1 MIIEAKELSKIY
13 GEGENQVVALDRAS
27 LTIAPGDLISIMGP
41 SGSGKSTLLHL
52 LSGLDRPTSGQ
63 LTYDGRDIY
72 RLGDKEL
79 SAFRR
84 RRIGFIFQ
92 QFHLLPVLTA
102 WENIVMPLLL
112 DKKQPDERY
121 LGELAGMLG
130 IGERLSHLPH
140 ELSGGQQQRAAI
152 AVAMIRKPDV
162 ILADEPTGNLDRQSG
177 MEVMRLLKMC
187 QSQLGMTVV
196 MVTHDLDLAKQA
208 DRIIELT
215 DGRPR
220 QYEAPGTLD

>member
-140 ELSGGQQQRAAI
+140 ELSGGQQQRVAI
-152 AVAMIRKPDV
+152 ARALIAKPDV
-162 ILADEPTGNLDRQSG
+162 IFADLSITVDQVKQSAIYSPVAAVKNNKVMNVDFTVFERQSPR
-177 MEVMRLLKMC
+177 MFETLREM
-187 QSQLGMTVV
+187 
-196 MVTHDLDLAKQA
+196 
-208 DRIIELT
+208 
-215 DGRPR
+215 GRFGG
-220 QYEAPGTLD
+220 E